1 MSEYDYKEMM
11 PGINN
16 TQYQVDQYITWGA
29 GRAAAL
35 AVTGKFSSLAL
46 LANAA
51 YMVTRIAQAHQV
63 EVKKGAVTGFVAGL
77 ATAVATAAVSL
88 LVPVNVIRVPAAAGL
103 TYAIGKAADIWIAD
117 GMPADISRYQPM
129 METWFKQGKEYA
141 AGLAAQG
148 YDKLPQ
154 EGKDLW
160 DGVENEAG
168 WYAEKAKRQYQEN
181 LERAQAAKEKW
192 DKETKYV
199 VHDQAAETVAKA
211 SDAVSSAIDQAGQ
224 VATAAATAT
233 ATKATDTY
241 ETAKTKVLDTKD
253 ALVTKAVDTKTTVQ
267 TKVTDVKATVQGTV
281 ASVQATAE
289 LAKDMAKSTATDIK
303 EKVADKLG
311 K

>member
-35 AVTGKFSSLAL
+35 AVAGKFSSLAL
-46 LANAA
+46 LANAT
-51 YMVTRIAQAHQV
+51 YMVTRIAQVHQV
-63 EVKKGAVTGFVAGL
+63 DVKKGAVTGFVGGL
-77 ATAVATAAVSL
+77 AAALATAAVSL
-88 LVPVNVIRVPAAAGL
+88 LVPVNAIRVPAAAGL
-103 TYAIGKAADIWIAD
+103 TYAIGKATSVWIAD
-117 GMPADISRYQPM
+117 GMPADLSRYQPM
-129 METWFKQGKEYA
+129 MEAWFKEGKDLA
-141 AGLAAQG
+141 TDLAAQG

-154 EGKDLW
+154 GGKDLW
-160 DGVENEAG
+160 AGVENEAG

-181 LERAQAAKEKW
+181 LERAQQAKEKW

-199 VHDQAAETVAKA
+199 VYDQAAETVAKA

-233 ATKATDTY
+233 ATKASDTY
-241 ETAKTKVLDTKD
+241 EAAKTKVLDTKD
-253 ALVTKAVDTKTTVQ
+253 TLVS
-267 TKVTDVKATVQGTV
+267 KVTN
-281 ASVQATAE
+281 
-289 LAKDMAKSTATDIK
+289 
-303 EKVADKLG
+303 KLG